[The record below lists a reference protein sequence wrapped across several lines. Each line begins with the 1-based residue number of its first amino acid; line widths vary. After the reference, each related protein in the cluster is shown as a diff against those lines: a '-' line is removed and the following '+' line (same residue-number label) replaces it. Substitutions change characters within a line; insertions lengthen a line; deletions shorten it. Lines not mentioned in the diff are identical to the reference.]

1 MATAFVE
8 DKVVSP
14 YDELIAYEYLYSA
27 QGTSRSKVSDAIYE
41 YGGLPSRAVKGMAGL
56 FPDESSADEVREYVD
71 ARLGGFSVLVEGT
84 PQFPAS
90 LRAEKSPLP
99 VFYYKGDI
107 SLVETPCVSVVG
119 TRSPSE
125 RGALAARRI
134 ARALAE
140 RGQTVVAGLARGIDT
155 VAMTTAIEFGGS
167 VIGVIGTPIDRY
179 YPQENRDLQDL
190 VAAEHL
196 LISQVPIYRY
206 DHQPFNTKRFY
217 FTERNVT
224 MAALCKATVIVEAGE
239 TSGTRTQ
246 ARACMSQ
253 GKKLVF
259 LPSVVESTSWA
270 KGFLKRGATVA
281 ANVSDVMRMVG

>member
-1 MATAFVE
+1 MATAFIE
-8 DKVVSP
+8 DEVVSP
-14 YDELIAYEYLYSA
+14 YEELIAYEYLCSVK
-27 QGTSRSKVSDAIYE
+27 GTSRSKVSDVIYE
-41 YGGLPSRAVKGMAGL
+41 YGGLPTRAVRNMAGL

-99 VFYYKGDI
+99 VFYYKGDV
-107 SLVETPCVSVVG
+107 SLAETPCVSVVG
-119 TRSPSE
+119 TRSPTE
-125 RGALAARRI
+125 RGQVAARRI
-134 ARALAE
+134 SRALVE
-140 RGQTVVAGLARGIDT
+140 RGNTVVAGLARGIDT
-155 VAMTTAIEFGGS
+155 VAMTTAIEAGGN

-179 YPQENRDLQDL
+179 YPQENRALQDE
-190 VAAEHL
+190 VASEHL

-206 DHQPFNTKRFY
+206 DHQPFNTRRFY

-224 MAALCKATVIVEAGE
+224 MAALSAATIIVEAGE

-253 GKKLVF
+253 GKRLIF
-259 LPSVVESTSWA
+259 LPSVVEGTSWA
-270 KGFLKRGATVA
+270 KGYLKRGAMVA
-281 ANVSDVMRMVG
+281 TNVSDVLRMVG